1 MIDSGDLF
9 MVQWIPGERK
19 EGNYLM
25 MVVEPDHHGSSGW
38 ICEMCDTG
46 KRYFYYRL
54 DIEEGKKLLEKYTT

>member
-1 MIDSGDLF
+1 MVDVGDLF

-25 MVVEPDHHGSSGW
+25 MVVEPHYSKSGW

-46 KRYFYYRL
+46 NRYVFYAHH
-54 DIEEGKKLLEKYTT
+54 IEEGKLLLAKQTT